1 MQKAYWVAHVDV
13 KDPDGYAAYVHA
25 NATAFA
31 KYGAKFII
39 RGGPQTQVEGAARS
53 RTVVIE
59 FADLATAQA
68 CYDSPEYQAAK
79 ALRDPVSTADVT
91 IIAGYDGPQP
101 A

>member
-1 MQKAYWVAHVDV
+1 MTKAYWVAHVDV
-13 KDPDGYAAYVHA
+13 KDPDGYAAYIRA
-25 NATAFA
+25 NAAAFS

-39 RGGPQTQVEGAARS
+39 RGGLQHVVEGQART

-59 FADLATAQA
+59 FVDLATAQA

-79 ALRDPVSTADVT
+79 ALRDPVSVADVV
-91 IIAGYDGPQP
+91 IVEGYDPP